1 MKNIRNLFII
11 MIVLILSSCFEDK
24 GNYDYKDIFE
34 NKIYIG
40 LNQYGATVK
49 AGDSINFIPKVHYY
63 NKNQE
68 DTLIYK
74 WSYIFDDLGVV
85 CETREM
91 NMVVENAEV
100 GKTYEGILIVTDTTT
115 GAKYSQNISFRYT
128 NPYVK
133 GILVL
138 SNSNDKSN
146 LSMITSIEVGEDSI
160 EYEHVDNIYKK
171 FNNEDLGNG
180 YYDIIINTIGRKEV
194 RLLDKGDNS
203 IILSGD
209 SYIKISDFNSEI
221 LDSKIPGSAY
231 PKDFACS
238 GNVSALLS
246 SDNKLY
252 TKSFT
257 TSSWGSGIPYANS
270 YFAITPMS
278 YKSKVLNVSHL
289 LDSRNLY
296 DVFLYDETYHS
307 FFMLNGASS
316 YDAGMLYPITAPVGY
331 DEAYAPKPNKL
342 QNYKIINTALCNQSY
357 YSYTLK
363 ALIQNINTSEMYIYK
378 FAGEQEEASNISM
391 EVFTESSKIGDNTIF
406 SILGERPY
414 MFFTDNNN
422 PNSLYCYDLRTHQS
436 ILIKTYNSKITA
448 LSPSTDFNN
457 LCVGL
462 EDGGFFMQNIDE
474 ETLIS
479 GNYDK
484 VIYSTSFDGKVLDI
498 EYKKY

>member
-1 MKNIRNLFII
+1 M
-11 MIVLILSSCFEDK
+11 
-24 GNYDYKDIFE
+24 
-34 NKIYIG
+34 
-40 LNQYGATVK
+40 
-49 AGDSINFIPKVHYY
+49 
-63 NKNQE
+63 
-68 DTLIYK
+68 YK
-74 WSYIFDDLGVV
+74 WTYIFDELGVV

-100 GKTYEGILIVTDTTT
+100 GKTYKGILIVTDTTT
-115 GAKYSQNISFRYT
+115 GAKYSTNISLKYT
-128 NPYVK
+128 NPYLR

-146 LSMITSIEVGEDSI
+146 LSMITSIEVGEDSV

-171 FNNEDLGNG
+171 FNNEDLGKG
-180 YYDIIINTIGRKEV
+180 YYDIIINTYGRREV
-194 RLLDKGDNS
+194 RLLEKGDNS
-203 IILSGD
+203 IILNGD
-209 SYIKISDFNSEI
+209 SYVKISDFKSEF
-221 LDSKIPGSAY
+221 LDSKIPEGAY
-231 PKDFACS
+231 AKGFSCALY
-238 GNVSALLS
+238 VAALLS

-252 TKSFT
+252 TKTFIKKFLEK
-257 TSSWGSGIPYANS
+257 GVPYENS
-270 YFAITPMS
+270 YFAISPTF
-278 YKSKVLNVSHL
+278 YKGKVLNVSNL
-289 LDSRNLY
+289 LDSHEMGDLY
-296 DVFLYDETYHS
+296 FYDETFHS
-307 FFMLNGASS
+307 FFMITGTSS
-316 YDAGMLYPITAPVGY
+316 FYAGKLFPITIPEGY
-331 DEAYAPKPNKL
+331 DKTSAPKPNKL

-448 LSPSTDFNN
+448 LAPSTDFNN